1 MNKGVFFITGF
12 SLILAGCAK
21 TPVYYEE
28 LPIQQETNQVIEV
41 TPRENKA
48 QIQIND
54 MVNDMLSSKTVQGIT
69 QQSVPILFVEGIKNK
84 SAEHIDTAAITETVT
99 SALLASGKFNF
110 VDNARVEEVR
120 AQLDFNN
127 DQALVNPG
135 TAIQFGKMVGA
146 QYMLYG
152 NISSFD
158 KGEGVEEDLYYQLS
172 MRLMELETGLIEW
185 TGLTEMKKTN
195 QNDV

>member
-1 MNKGVFFITGF
+1 MNKGVFFVTGF

-28 LPIQQETNQVIEV
+28 LPIQRETDKVIEV

-48 QIQIND
+48 QTQINA
-54 MVNDMLSSKTVQGIT
+54 MINNMLSSKTVEGIT
-69 QQSVPILFVEGIKNK
+69 QKSVPILFVEGIKNK
-84 SAEHIDTAAITETVT
+84 SPEHLDTDAITEAIT

-110 VDNARVEEVR
+110 VDKARVEEVR

-158 KGEGVEEDLYYQLS
+158 KGDGVEEDLYYLLS

-185 TGLTEMKKTN
+185 TGVSEMKKTN
-195 QNDV
+195 QNDM